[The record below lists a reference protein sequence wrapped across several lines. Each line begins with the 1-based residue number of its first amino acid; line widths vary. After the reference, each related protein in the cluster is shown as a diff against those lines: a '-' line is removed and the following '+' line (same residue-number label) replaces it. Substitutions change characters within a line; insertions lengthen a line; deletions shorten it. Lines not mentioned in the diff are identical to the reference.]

1 MASGFLTGPA
11 WALAARDAQTIK
23 AKEQELRKVK
33 QELSALQEAAALREQ
48 LMQSR
53 LHRREHAMV
62 AAARQAQRRTARLLL
77 QSWRREAAAG
87 AAVRSAVAAESRRT
101 VLHVAVAALREAVV
115 ASKTLLLVSALR
127 RLRDWRSKMC
137 GVANSLQPLVS
148 LEPPL
153 PAAHRAELAQ
163 ALRSLREGE
172 LDARARR
179 VLHAHG
185 ERADADSVLE
195 SPQAH
200 GARAPAV
207 HTPLGF
213 SPAAAMHASTPS
225 TPSPATAQAT
235 PVASGAGS
243 GARAMPHT
251 SMPSPDPN
259 RKGSSSASKTSNVG
273 AGAAASASLGS
284 QSSPSKETPASVTPA
299 SAASMRRGARAC
311 TPVEMLHRLHQ
322 GGMLGK
328 AGKGNANTSLALHAA
343 NESRLRSPAKT

>member
-77 QSWRREAAAG
+77 QSWRREAAER
-87 AAVRSAVAAESRRT
+87 AAVRSAIAAESRRT
-101 VLHVAVAALREAVV
+101 VLHVALAALREAVV
-115 ASKTLLLVSALR
+115 ANKMRLLVSALR

-153 PAAHRAELAQ
+153 PGAHRAELAH

-179 VLHAHG
+179 VLQAHSD
-185 ERADADSVLE
+185 RADADAVLE
-195 SPQAH
+195 SPQAN
-200 GARAPAV
+200 GARAQPV
-207 HTPLGF
+207 RTPLF
-213 SPAAAMHASTPS
+213 STASPMHASAT
-225 TPSPATAQAT
+225 SPRTAQAT
-235 PVASGAGS
+235 PVASVAGS
-243 GARAMPHT
+243 GARATPHT

-259 RKGSSSASKTSNVG
+259 RKDSSSPNKTSSVG
-273 AGAAASASLGS
+273 AGARAWALGS
-284 QSSPSKETPASVTPA
+284 QSPPPKETAASATPA

-343 NESRLRSPAKT
+343 NDSRLRSPAKT

>member
-1 MASGFLTGPA
+1 M
-11 WALAARDAQTIK
+11 AARDAQTIK

-148 LEPPL
+148 L
-153 PAAHRAELAQ
+153 
-163 ALRSLREGE
+163 
-172 LDARARR
+172 
-179 VLHAHG
+179 
-185 ERADADSVLE
+185 
-195 SPQAH
+195 
-200 GARAPAV
+200 
-207 HTPLGF
+207 
-213 SPAAAMHASTPS
+213 
-225 TPSPATAQAT
+225 
-235 PVASGAGS
+235 
-243 GARAMPHT
+243 
-251 SMPSPDPN
+251 
-259 RKGSSSASKTSNVG
+259 
-273 AGAAASASLGS
+273 
-284 QSSPSKETPASVTPA
+284 
-299 SAASMRRGARAC
+299 
-311 TPVEMLHRLHQ
+311 
-322 GGMLGK
+322 
-328 AGKGNANTSLALHAA
+328 
-343 NESRLRSPAKT
+343 